1 MQEVEKIINYSFKN
15 KELIKE
21 AFIHSSFANE
31 KNINSYENLEF
42 LGDSV
47 LSLIISVEIMKH
59 YNLKEGD
66 MTKLRAR
73 IVSSKNLAKIIE
85 KLNLDKF
92 IQFGKSMKNQHN
104 LVSVNGDVFES
115 ITGAMYLDGG
125 FEVSKKFV
133 LSNINVE
140 DYLNVKNDF
149 KTMLQEIVQG
159 EGKTITYNTNQIEN
173 SVEFLAEV
181 IIDGEVVAKA
191 SSTSKKEA
199 ETNAAEIALK
209 NLQK

>member
-92 IQFGKSMKNQHN
+92 IQFGKSMKNQQNH
-104 LVSVNGDVFES
+104 EK
-115 ITGAMYLDGG
+115 M
-125 FEVSKKFV
+125 
-133 LSNINVE
+133 
-140 DYLNVKNDF
+140 
-149 KTMLQEIVQG
+149 
-159 EGKTITYNTNQIEN
+159 
-173 SVEFLAEV
+173 
-181 IIDGEVVAKA
+181 
-191 SSTSKKEA
+191 
-199 ETNAAEIALK
+199 IAL
-209 NLQK
+209 LGAR